1 MFLAL
6 VDVSFFD
13 GDLSAELFEFC
24 GVSCAALALEHFQLD
39 LELDVRLEQVVICFL
54 NSCFL
59 VVAVLEFLF
68 DLLDRFLVVVALL
81 GNKGFVLVLGLEL
94 GGQMMELLFGLLE
107 FQSFELE
114 ELGLGDCFLL
124 EFIVVFFE
132 QFDILAKFPFLV
144 FVRPF
149 IILEF

>member
-1 MFLAL
+1 M
-6 VDVSFFD
+6 
-13 GDLSAELFEFC
+13 
-24 GVSCAALALEHFQLD
+24 ALEHFELD

-54 NSCFL
+54 NGCFL
-59 VVAVLEFLF
+59 VVGVLEFLF

-81 GNKGFVLVLGLEL
+81 GNKGFVLMVGLEL
-94 GGQMMELLFGLLE
+94 RGQMMELLLGLLE
-107 FQSFELE
+107 FECFELE
-114 ELGLGDCFLL
+114 ELGLGDGFLL